1 MTLLTDSIRE
11 ALLRNGRLRQRFRER
26 GDGRARL
33 SACREAV
40 YAEPRIPHLALESS
54 LTLRPRI
61 SPRPIRSRY
70 GNARIGQRPLSE
82 IEALRGGL
90 GLRVERDL
98 HFVRAKTIGT
108 HADEAGALGYI
119 RT

>member
-1 MTLLTDSIRE
+1 MGMPEFGSVR
-11 ALLRNGRLRQRFRER
+11 
-26 GDGRARL
+26 
-33 SACREAV
+33 
-40 YAEPRIPHLALESS
+40 
-54 LTLRPRI
+54 
-61 SPRPIRSRY
+61 
-70 GNARIGQRPLSE
+70 LSE

-98 HFVRAKTIGT
+98 HFVPAKTIGA

>member
-1 MTLLTDSIRE
+1 
-11 ALLRNGRLRQRFRER
+11 
-26 GDGRARL
+26 
-33 SACREAV
+33 
-40 YAEPRIPHLALESS
+40 
-54 LTLRPRI
+54 
-61 SPRPIRSRY
+61 
-70 GNARIGQRPLSE
+70 
-82 IEALRGGL
+82 LRGGL